1 MANKEVKVKVDI
13 ETDIEPTIQNLKEL
27 KKQIKEVAAGSEEFK
42 KLQQQIDDTE
52 DSLKSARA
60 GAGNLAEVL
69 GQLPGPIGDIGGQL
83 GGTISNLKQF
93 STIKLS
99 DLKGSFTD
107 LGKDLGD
114 TAKQFGNL
122 TGITKVYTTITGG
135 LSKAFTAFGASSK
148 AAGVAARGFGAA
160 LTATGVGALVVGLG
174 LLITNFDKVK
184 EAVLRLI
191 PGLADIAK
199 FIGNLVNK
207 FTDFIGVTSQ
217 AERDLESFRKTTERT
232 NETIDGQ
239 IKILEA
245 QGGQEEVIYKKKKE
259 RVENDLNVL
268 RQAVKVKGKLTE
280 EEAKQFRDL
289 KVQSEVL
296 DASEQKRKNDIAAA
310 DKKRLGDQAKVEA
323 DKRKQK
329 ADALKKAADDE
340 KKQIEENIKEA
351 RLTLLSER
359 DRDIAVIN
367 EKYRKQIEL
376 AQKYKK
382 DTTDLEAARTKELT
396 DLQNKFNKEDED
408 RLKEYNQKILQI
420 KIAAVL
426 DDTERQKRERE
437 AQYQTSLAD
446 LEADKEFVKK
456 SETEKEE
463 IRKALRIAFDNDIK
477 KLDEENNQKA
487 IDRAN
492 KLKDLELQLA
502 TAKAVSLQEQR
513 AAEIAAVEEDFRRR
527 IELAKGNAAEIEALE
542 ALKAANID
550 KIKADYEK
558 KEDDRRKASIDKTIQ
573 QVQATLS
580 VVSDVANA
588 IGAVFEMQQQKELQA
603 AEGNAAKQEE
613 IRKKFFEKQK
623 KVQIANAIIQTI
635 QSAISAFASLAPIPV
650 VGPALGAVAAAAA
663 LVSGYANVQKIRNTT
678 YEGAS
683 GGGGGGSGASAGA
696 AAGAAAPQF
705 NAPTT
710 QAPQIQSGAG
720 LNPSSQIAQTVTA
733 SQNRPVRAYVVSGDI
748 SSQQALDRRTS
759 SAATFSSGG

>member
-1 MANKEVKVKVDI
+1 MANKEIKVKVDI
-13 ETDIEPTIQNLKEL
+13 ETDIEPTVQNLKEL

-42 KLQQQIDDTE
+42 KLQQQINDTE
-52 DSLKSARA
+52 DALNTARS

-69 GQLPGPIGDIGGQL
+69 GDLPGPIGDIGGKL
-83 GGTISNLKQF
+83 GGTIANLKQF
-93 STIKLS
+93 SSIKFG
-99 DLKGSFTD
+99 DLKGSFTE

-122 TGITKVYTTITGG
+122 TGITKVYTTVTSG
-135 LSKAFTAFGASSK
+135 LSKAFSLFGVSSK
-148 AAGVAARGFGAA
+148 AASVAARGFGAA
-160 LTATGVGALVVGLG
+160 LTATGIGAIVVALG

-199 FIGNLVNK
+199 FVGNLVNK

-217 AERDLESFRKTTERT
+217 AERDLEQFRKTTERT

-245 QGGQEEVIYKKKKE
+245 QGGKEEVIYQKKKE

-310 DKKRLGDQAKVEA
+310 DKKRLGDLAKAEA
-323 DKRKQK
+323 DKRAQR
-329 ADALKKAADDE
+329 ADAIKKAADAE

-359 DRDIAVIN
+359 DREKAIIE

-382 DTTDLEAARTKELT
+382 DTTDLEAARRKELS
-396 DLQNKFNKEDED
+396 DLQAKFDKEDED

-437 AQYQTSLAD
+437 AQYQTALAD
-446 LEADKEFVKK
+446 LESDKEFVKK
-456 SETEKEE
+456 SEEEKNE
-463 IRKALRIAFDNDIK
+463 IRKALRQGFDNDIK
-477 KLDEENNQKA
+477 KLDDENNQKA

-492 KLKDLELQLA
+492 KLKDLELQLQA
-502 TAKAVSLQEQR
+502 AKAVSLQEQR
-513 AAEIAAVEEDFRRR
+513 AAEIAAVEEDYRRR

-542 ALKAANID
+542 KLKAANID
-550 KIKADYEK
+550 KIKTDYDK
-558 KEDDRRKASIDKTIQ
+558 KEDDRRKANIDKTIQ

-588 IGAVFEMQQQKELQA
+588 IGAVFQMQQDKELRA

-613 IRKKFFEKQK
+613 IRKKYFEKQK

-663 LVSGYANVQKIRNTT
+663 LVSGYANVQKIKNTT

-683 GGGGGGSGASAGA
+683 SGGAGAGAGAGAGGG
-696 AAGAAAPQF
+696 AAPQF

-720 LNPSSQIAQTVTA
+720 VNPSAQIAQTVTA
-733 SQNRPVRAYVVSGDI
+733 AQNRPVRAYVVSGEM

-759 SAATFSSGG
+759 SAATFSGG

>member
-1 MANKEVKVKVDI
+1 MADKQVKVKVDI
-13 ETDIEPTIQNLKEL
+13 ETDIEPTVQNLKEL
-27 KKQIKEVAAGSEEFK
+27 KKQIKEVAAGSDEFK
-42 KLQQQIDDTE
+42 KLTQQINDTE
-52 DSLKSARA
+52 DALNTARA

-69 GQLPGPIGDIGGQL
+69 GEIPGPIGDIGGKL
-83 GGTISNLKQF
+83 GGTIANLKQF
-93 STIKLS
+93 SSIKIS
-99 DLKGSFTD
+99 DIKGSFTE

-114 TAKQFGNL
+114 TAKQFSNL
-122 TGITKVYTTITGG
+122 TGITKVYTTIQGG
-135 LSKAFTAFGASSK
+135 LSKAFTAFGVSSK

-191 PGLADIAK
+191 PGLADVAK

-217 AERDLESFRKTTERT
+217 AERDLEQFRKTSERT
-232 NETIDGQ
+232 NETLNNE
-239 IKILEA
+239 IKVLEA
-245 QGGQEEVIYKKKKE
+245 QGGQADKIYGKKKE
-259 RVENDLNVL
+259 LVNNELEVL
-268 RQAVKVKGKLTE
+268 RKSLKVKGKLTE

-289 KVQSEVL
+289 KNQSEVL
-296 DASEQKRKNDIAAA
+296 DAAETKRKDDIAAE
-310 DKKRLGDQAKVEA
+310 DKKRRDAKSQQEA

-329 ADALKKAADDE
+329 ADADKKAADAELD
-340 KKQIEENIKEA
+340 QIKENANAA

-359 DRDIAVIN
+359 DRDVEVVN
-367 EKYRKQIEL
+367 QKYAKQIEL
-376 AQKYKK
+376 AKKYKK
-382 DTTDLEAARTKELT
+382 DTTELEAARDKEIK
-396 DLQNKFNKEDED
+396 DLRDKFNKEDED
-408 RLKEYNQKILQI
+408 QLKEYNQKILQI

-437 AQYQTSLAD
+437 AQYQTALTD

-456 SETEKEE
+456 SETEKAE
-463 IRKALRIAFDNDIK
+463 IRKALKQAFDNDINK
-477 KLDEENNQKA
+477 IDEENNQKA

-492 KLKDLELQLA
+492 KLKDLELNLAQL
-502 TAKAVSLQEQR
+502 KAQTLAEQR

-550 KIKADYEK
+550 KIKTDYDK
-558 KEDDRRKASIDKTIQ
+558 KEDERRKANTDKTIQ

-580 VVSDVANA
+580 VLSDVANA
-588 IGAVFEMQQQKELQA
+588 IGAVFEMQQQKELKA

-613 IRKKFFEKQK
+613 IRKKYFEKQK

-663 LVSGYANVQKIRNTT
+663 LVSGYANVQKIKNTT

-683 GGGGGGSGASAGA
+683 SGAGGGAGAGAGGGNS
-696 AAGAAAPQF
+696 PQF
-705 NAPTT
+705 NGAPSIA
-710 QAPQIQSGAG
+710 APQIQGGGAQ
-720 LNPSSQIAQTVTA
+720 NPSAQIAQSVSA
-733 SQNRPVRAYVVSGDI
+733 AQNRPVRAYVVSGDI

-759 SAATFSSGG
+759 TAATFTGG